1 MHSVITPV
9 HSLYMVFANAMGL
22 QFLSSYSLPFL
33 YRRMVRDSFHALGV
47 EPVIHMK
54 MSILC
59 IAWCIPSGR
68 CFSSSFGMLSGPG
81 DFPFLRCDNLPYTG
95 LGFVCAVASILAHIQ
110 ACQLCSPVCM
120 GQYCCVLYLPMD
132 THGGMHQ
139 VGMFYSWDLL
149 ALSISAALVRA
160 VPCDFTS
167 RCVPAVCA
175 RLCAQ
180 TSCLYAHTA

>member
-59 IAWCIPSGR
+59 IAWCIPCGR

-81 DFPFLRCDNLPYTG
+81 DFPFLRCDNLPYNRSGFCMCCSIDTCPYPG
-95 LGFVCAVASILAHIQ
+95 LPTLLSSLYGS
-110 ACQLCSPVCM
+110 
-120 GQYCCVLYLPMD
+120 VL
-132 THGGMHQ
+132 
-139 VGMFYSWDLL
+139 
-149 ALSISAALVRA
+149 
-160 VPCDFTS
+160 
-167 RCVPAVCA
+167 
-175 RLCAQ
+175 LCALPSHGYARWHASGGNVLLLGS
-180 TSCLYAHTA
+180 SCTKYKCRLG